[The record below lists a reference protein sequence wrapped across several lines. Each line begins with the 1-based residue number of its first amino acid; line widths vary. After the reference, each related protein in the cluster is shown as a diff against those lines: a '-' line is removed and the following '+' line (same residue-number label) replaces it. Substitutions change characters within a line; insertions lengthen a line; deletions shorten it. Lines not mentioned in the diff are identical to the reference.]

1 MNGEFDFGLG
11 FNFGTNF
18 EFEVLKF
25 IREILM
31 AELRMVNSNVDEIG
45 RKIILY
51 SEEKKRNRNKNDKN
65 NGDFLKR
72 YF

>member
-1 MNGEFDFGLG
+1 MNGEFDFCLG

-31 AELRMVNSNVDEIG
+31 AELRMANSNVDEIG